1 MLKQKEIEFENK
13 KVVYTHK
20 VSNRIR
26 TMRLAVYHDG
36 RIVVTSPSRISE
48 YAVTD
53 FVYTKVRWIIDKV
66 EYFKLHPRKVVVKH
80 TKEEIMEY
88 KKQAGV
94 LARLRLEHFNSLY
107 QYTYKNIT
115 IKNTTSRWGSCSSK
129 GNLNFNYKIVLL
141 PQELSDYIIVH
152 ELCHLAQMNH
162 SPLFWK
168 LVEKSIPDYKKIRKE
183 LRHIF

>member
-1 MLKQKEIEFENK
+1 MQKEINLLGKEII
-13 KVVYTHK
+13 YTHK
-20 VSNRIR
+20 VNPR
-26 TMRLAVYHDG
+26 MKVMKLAIYHDG
-36 RIVVTSPSRISE
+36 SFVVTTPKIVNEKMVIDFISRKAE
-48 YAVTD
+48 
-53 FVYTKVRWIIDKV
+53 WIIQKI
-66 EYFKLHPRKVVVKH
+66 EYFKNNPRKVVIKH

-88 KKQAGV
+88 KKKAGV

-107 QYTYKNIT
+107 RYTYKNIT
-115 IKNTTSRWGSCSSK
+115 IKNITSRWGSCSSK

-183 LRHIF
+183 LRHVF